1 MLVSLK
7 DLLSEAER
15 GNYAVIAP
23 DFPTLEVADALLRC
37 AEQYKAPLALSFSP
51 SLRPSTG
58 VTDFSHFIRLIREM
72 AVQATIPVALHL
84 DHAYRIEDIEE
95 AIRLGFTS
103 VMIDASS
110 EVWEVNVERTRQVV
124 KLAHPLGVSVEA
136 ELGHVAS
143 SGRYLTADSQQG
155 WLTDPQEAAEFV
167 QLTGVDALAV
177 AIGTVH
183 GLFAGEPNLDFERLQ
198 RIREQVS
205 IPLVL
210 HGSSGTGE
218 RKLRRCVELGIR
230 KINVYS
236 DLMKAITQS
245 ARGLLA
251 DAEADPLNFIEEQ
264 RNVVFQV
271 LSEYLAVSGSMEKAH
286 LSQISVKDRVRALF
300 TRGYTCAE
308 AVYLAFAEREG
319 FYSDAAMKF
328 QSLLGGGIC
337 NRGGMCGALFG
348 GLAVIAARQSS
359 VQVANRSSRS
369 QANSTGTKLMDAFN
383 RRHSSV
389 YCIDLTGTNF
399 QDAEQVKL
407 FVENKVVEKACLP
420 ALMSVTDWLLELE
433 A

>member
-337 NRGGMCGALFG
+337 NRGGICGALFG

-420 ALMSVTDWLLELE
+420 ALMSVTDWLLEIE

>member
-72 AVQATIPVALHL
+72 AVQASIPVALHL

-420 ALMSVTDWLLELE
+420 ALMSVTDWLLEIE

>member
-1 MLVSLK
+1 MLISLK

-15 GNYAVIAP
+15 GHYAVIAP
-23 DFPTLEVADALLRC
+23 DFPTVEVADALLRC
-37 AEQYKAPLALSFSP
+37 AEQHNAPLALSFSP
-51 SLRPSTG
+51 SLKSYTG
-58 VTDFSHFIRLIREM
+58 VTDFPHFIRMVREM
-72 AVQATIPVALHL
+72 AIQANVPVALHL
-84 DHAYRIEDIEE
+84 DHAYRMEDIEE
-95 AIRLGFTS
+95 AIGLGFTS
-103 VMIDASS
+103 VMIDAST
-110 EVWEVNVERTRQVV
+110 EPWEVNVARTRQVV
-124 KLAHPLGVSVEA
+124 EMAHPLGISVEA

-167 QLTGVDALAV
+167 QLTGIDALAV

-183 GLFAGEPNLDFERLQ
+183 GLFAGEPSLDFERL
-198 RIREQVS
+198 RSIRERVP

-218 RKLRRCVELGIR
+218 QKLKQCVKLGIR

-236 DLMKAITQS
+236 DLMKAITQG
-245 ARGLLA
+245 ARSLLA
-251 DAEADPLNFIEEQ
+251 DSEADPLNFIEEL
-264 RNVVFQV
+264 RDAMNRV
-271 LSEYLAVSGSMEKAH
+271 LSEYLAVSGSMGKAH
-286 LSQISVKDRVRALF
+286 LSQLSVKNRVRMSF
-300 TRGYTCAE
+300 CQGYTCAE

-337 NRGGMCGALFG
+337 NQGGMCGALFG
-348 GLAVIAARQSS
+348 GLAVIAARESS
-359 VQVANRSSRS
+359 VQAADRVSRS
-369 QANSTGTKLMDAFN
+369 QANSTGTKLMEAFN
-383 RRHSSV
+383 RRHASV

-407 FVENKVVEKACLP
+407 FVENNVAEKACLP
-420 ALMSVTDWLLELE
+420 ALMSVTDWLLEMR

>member
-15 GNYAVIAP
+15 GHYAVIAP

-37 AEQYKAPLALSFSP
+37 AEQHNAPLALSFSP
-51 SLRPSTG
+51 SLKNYTG
-58 VTDFSHFIRLIREM
+58 VTDFPHFIRMIREM
-72 AVQATIPVALHL
+72 AVQANIPVALHL
-84 DHAYRIEDIEE
+84 DHAYRMEDIEE

-103 VMIDASS
+103 VMIDAST
-110 EVWEVNVERTRQVV
+110 EPWEVNVARTRQVV
-124 KLAHPLGVSVEA
+124 ELAHPLGISVEA
-136 ELGHVAS
+136 ELGHVGN

-167 QLTGVDALAV
+167 QLTGIDALAV

-198 RIREQVS
+198 SIRERVS

-218 RKLRRCVELGIR
+218 QKLKRCVELGIR

-236 DLMKAITQS
+236 DLMKVITQG

-251 DAEADPLNFIEEQ
+251 DSEADPLDFIGEL
-264 RNVVFQV
+264 RNAMNRV
-271 LSEYLAVSGSMEKAH
+271 LSEYLVVSGSVEKAH
-286 LSQISVKDRVRALF
+286 LSQISVKNRVKALF
-300 TRGYTCAE
+300 SQGYTCAE

-337 NRGGMCGALFG
+337 NQGGMCGALFG
-348 GLAVIAARQSS
+348 GLVVIAARQSS
-359 VQVANRSSRS
+359 LQVADRLSRS
-369 QANSTGTKLMDAFN
+369 RANSNGAKLMDAFN
-383 RRHSSV
+383 RRHASV

-407 FVENKVVEKACLP
+407 FVENNVVEKACLP
-420 ALMSVTDWLLELE
+420 ALMSVTDWLLEMR

>member
-51 SLRPSTG
+51 SLRSSTG

>member
-51 SLRPSTG
+51 SLKPSTG

-72 AVQATIPVALHL
+72 AVQASIPVALHL

-337 NRGGMCGALFG
+337 NRGGICGALFG

-420 ALMSVTDWLLELE
+420 ALMSVTDWLLEIE

>member
-37 AEQYKAPLALSFSP
+37 AEQHNAPLALSFSP
-51 SLRPSTG
+51 SLKPYAG
-58 VTDFSHFIRLIREM
+58 VTDFAHFIRMVREM
-72 AVQATIPVALHL
+72 AVQAKIPVALHL
-84 DHAYRIEDIEE
+84 DHAYRMEDIEE

-103 VMIDASS
+103 VMMDAST
-110 EVWEVNVERTRQVV
+110 EPWEVNLERTRQVV
-124 KLAHPLGVSVEA
+124 DLAHPLGISVEA

-143 SGRYLTADSQQG
+143 SGRYLTADRQQG

-167 QLTGVDALAV
+167 QRTGIDALAV

-198 RIREQVS
+198 KIRERVS
-205 IPLVL
+205 VPLVL

-218 RKLRRCVELGIR
+218 QKLRQCVEMGIR

-251 DAEADPLNFIEEQ
+251 DSEADPLDFIKEQ
-264 RNVVFQV
+264 RNAVNRV
-271 LSEYLAVSGSMEKAH
+271 LSEYLAVSSSMGKAH
-286 LSQISVKDRVRALF
+286 LSQISVKNRVRALF
-300 TRGYTCAE
+300 SQGYTCAE
-308 AVYLAFAEREG
+308 AVYLAFGEREG

-337 NRGGMCGALFG
+337 NQGGMCGALFG

-359 VQVANRSSRS
+359 VQGADRISRS
-369 QANSTGTKLMDAFN
+369 QANSSGTKLIDAFN

-399 QDAEQVKL
+399 QDAEQVKR
-407 FVENKVVEKACLP
+407 FVENNVVEKACLP
-420 ALMSVTDWLLELE
+420 ALMSVTDWLLEMQ